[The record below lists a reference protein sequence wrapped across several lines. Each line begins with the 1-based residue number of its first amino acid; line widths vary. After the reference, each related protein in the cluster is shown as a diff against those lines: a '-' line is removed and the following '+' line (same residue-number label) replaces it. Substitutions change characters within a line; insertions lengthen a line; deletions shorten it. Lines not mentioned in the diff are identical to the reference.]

1 MTYTNIELRSKFDGD
16 SEPVLENRQRAKLTL
31 HERLLTRAF
40 RPQYPRHRSPKA
52 ETFPDDFERSL
63 EDSNGKFPTEELR
76 GGLRK
81 DFILF
86 KN

>member
-1 MTYTNIELRSKFDGD
+1 MAYTNIELRSSFDGD
-16 SEPVLENRQRAKLTL
+16 SEPILENRQRAKLTL
-31 HERLLTRAF
+31 HERLLIRAF

-63 EDSNGKFPTEELR
+63 EDPNDKFLTEELR
-76 GGLRK
+76 GRLRK
-81 DFILF
+81 EFILF